1 MNNPLDLFAWKVRSE
16 RKRQH
21 QTQKPLA
28 LMRELVKICVPGGRV
43 LDPFA
48 GSGTT
53 LLAAREQ
60 GLDAVGIEA
69 VPEIYRAAKARLGL

>member
-1 MNNPLDLFAWKVRSE
+1 
-16 RKRQH
+16 
-21 QTQKPLA
+21 
-28 LMRELVKICVPGGRV
+28 MRELVKICVPGGRV